1 MRYAHVVP
9 HFDNHPLADRP
20 IFMADN
26 ARPHR
31 ARIVRAFL
39 QQEALDVFQWPD
51 MSPDQYEPNLARM
64 GLY

>member
-1 MRYAHVVP
+1 M
-9 HFDNHPLADRP
+9 D
-20 IFMADN
+20 DN

-51 MSPDQYEPNLARM
+51 MFPDQYEPNLARM
-64 GLY
+64 GFIDRKVNKRIPQC